1 MGKDKDDI
9 FWSLGKIHGLEN
21 IALCDIDELKA
32 TKGDPMKIQALI
44 NKAHDAPRPEAP
56 GSFEKALEEAYDS
69 LEAYKSA
76 IENFG
81 GKGKELNT
89 SDRKKLLALPFYLV
103 KRQELPEPK
112 KGQKEWDLF
121 TDMFGKEWSTYAGVK
136 FDQEEK
142 ITEFNYEKF
151 IHRQIL
157 KNMDTNSDEFKNYIK
172 MLNLT
177 TKTQYERHTENQEN
191 FKELMPY
198 LSNLDEEETEIFLH
212 LIRNKNR
219 SLDKFKQTSN
229 ELIDAACSNDFAAK
243 LAKISEEENFAL
255 KNRYK
260 HQKDTMQYADKK
272 RMPISK
278 DKVRDLLRNEHIFR
292 DKINTEIE
300 TYTKFQDN
308 TQYENGVLTY
318 VNEAAWGDLRD
329 LLKDIGVNK

>member
-1 MGKDKDDI
+1 
-9 FWSLGKIHGLEN
+9 
-21 IALCDIDELKA
+21 
-32 TKGDPMKIQALI
+32 
-44 NKAHDAPRPEAP
+44 
-56 GSFEKALEEAYDS
+56 
-69 LEAYKSA
+69 
-76 IENFG
+76 
-81 GKGKELNT
+81 
-89 SDRKKLLALPFYLV
+89 
-103 KRQELPEPK
+103 
-112 KGQKEWDLF
+112 
-121 TDMFGKEWSTYAGVK
+121 MFGKEWSTYAGVK
-136 FDQEEK
+136 FDPEEK

-157 KNMDTNSDEFKNYIK
+157 KNMDTNSEDFKNYIK

-177 TKTQYERHTENQEN
+177 TKTQYERHLDNQEN
-191 FKELMPY
+191 FKQLMPY

-219 SLDKFKQTSN
+219 NLDNFKQTSN

-292 DKINTEIE
+292 DKINNEIE